1 MRGHPLIDRRFQL
14 LGGVL
19 LALLVV
25 GVAARTMSTAMST
38 TAVSVTI
45 STAPGETLAFD
56 PAQITVRAAG
66 PITVTFRNGSTLAH
80 NLVFTAG
87 VTGATR
93 TIVEPGTSDE
103 LVLTPVAPG
112 SYRYACT
119 IHDGMAGTL
128 IVLDGV
134 GQTIR
139 RDART
144 AG

>member
-1 MRGHPLIDRRFQL
+1 VRGHQLIGRRSI
-14 LGGVL
+14 LGGL
-19 LALLVV
+19 LVALLLV
-25 GVAARTMSTAMST
+25 GVAARTMSTST
-38 TAVSVTI
+38 AATAVSVTI
-45 STAPGETLAFD
+45 SSASGETLAFD
-56 PAQITVRAAG
+56 PAGITVRASG
-66 PITVTFRNGSTLAH
+66 PITVTFRNRSSLTH

-103 LVLTPVAPG
+103 LVLTPPHPG
-112 SYRYACT
+112 AYPFACT

-128 IVLDGV
+128 IVLDGG
-134 GQTIR
+134 GQTFR

>member
-1 MRGHPLIDRRFQL
+1 VRGHPLIGRRFKL
-14 LGGVL
+14 LGGL
-19 LALLVV
+19 LVALLLV
-25 GVAARTMSTAMST
+25 GAAVRMMSTAT
-38 TAVSVTI
+38 PATAFSVTI
-45 STAPGETLAFD
+45 STAPGETLGFD
-56 PAQITVRAAG
+56 PPEVTVRSAG
-66 PITVTFRNGSTLAH
+66 PITVTFRNGSSLAH

-103 LVLTPVAPG
+103 LVISPPAPG
-112 SYRYACT
+112 AYPFACT

-134 GQTIR
+134 GQAIR
-139 RDART
+139 RDVRT